1 MRTSAEQEYIGAWSA
16 LERERMLQSLA
27 GETVD
32 LLVIGGGITGAGIAL
47 DAVTRGLRTALVEMQ
62 DFAAGTSSRSTKL
75 IHGGLRYLKQLEFK
89 VVAETGRE
97 RAVVYENGPHV
108 TTPEWMLLP
117 FYSGGQLGPFTSRLG
132 LTLYDYLA
140 RVKKDEWHKMLN
152 ARETLEREPLLR
164 SEGLRGGGYYVEYRT
179 DDARLTL
186 EVLKRAVELG
196 ATAVNYAAVT
206 GLRYDGTRLSGAVVQ
221 DRIGGGE
228 YELRARHIINAT
240 GPWVDDIREM
250 DRSKEGKTLRLTK
263 GVHLVFDQERFP
275 LRQAVY
281 FDTPDGRMVFAIP
294 RDGKTY
300 IGTTD
305 TDYAG
310 DPGHPRMEEDDL
322 SYLLDAANYMFPSL
336 GLTPR
341 DVESSWAGLR
351 PLIRQEGKNPSDIS
365 RKDEIFLSPSG
376 LISIAGGKL
385 TGYRKMAERVVDL
398 VSRRSQADDL
408 PALPASRTRTL
419 AISGGDVGG
428 SAGYEAYVRQQTEAG
443 IVAGLGPDEAER
455 IARRY
460 GSNAPRLFEL
470 AVGSRDFADR
480 HGLPLA
486 LAAELRY
493 AVLAEMAAT
502 PADFWIRRTGRLFF
516 DRPGVLR
523 WKDAVSAAMA
533 ELLRWSGGQR
543 ESYDRELDR
552 LLAEAV
558 EP

>member
-1 MRTSAEQEYIGAWSA
+1 
-16 LERERMLQSLA
+16 
-27 GETVD
+27 
-32 LLVIGGGITGAGIAL
+32 
-47 DAVTRGLRTALVEMQ
+47 
-62 DFAAGTSSRSTKL
+62 
-75 IHGGLRYLKQLEFK
+75 
-89 VVAETGRE
+89 
-97 RAVVYENGPHV
+97 
-108 TTPEWMLLP
+108 
-117 FYSGGQLGPFTSRLG
+117 
-132 LTLYDYLA
+132 
-140 RVKKDEWHKMLN
+140 
-152 ARETLEREPLLR
+152 
-164 SEGLRGGGYYVEYRT
+164 
-179 DDARLTL
+179 
-186 EVLKRAVELG
+186 
-196 ATAVNYAAVT
+196 
-206 GLRYDGTRLSGAVVQ
+206 
-221 DRIGGGE
+221 
-228 YELRARHIINAT
+228 
-240 GPWVDDIREM
+240 
-250 DRSKEGKTLRLTK
+250 
-263 GVHLVFDQERFP
+263 
-275 LRQAVY
+275 
-281 FDTPDGRMVFAIP
+281 
-294 RDGKTY
+294 
-300 IGTTD
+300 
-305 TDYAG
+305 
-310 DPGHPRMEEDDL
+310 MEADDL

-398 VSRRSQADDL
+398 VSRRRQADDL

>member
-1 MRTSAEQEYIGAWSA
+1 MRTSAEQEYIGVWSV

-186 EVLKRAVELG
+186 EVLKRAVELS

-206 GLRYDGTRLSGAVVQ
+206 GLRYDGSRLSGAVVQ

-398 VSRRSQADDL
+398 VSRRRQADGL

-419 AISGGDVGG
+419 AISGGDVEG